1 MGLDGDASLPFQVH
15 VIEDLMLHLIGRKS
29 VRHLQHAIGE
39 GGLAVVD
46 VGDDAEVADVALVH
60 WEPAAWVRSVIAGV
74 LPDSPPGR
82 RRWTRD
88 NAGPVR
94 NEAGAAA
101 VVEKLEMPHL
111 PVKSN
116 T

>member
-1 MGLDGDASLPFQVH
+1 
-15 VIEDLMLHLIGRKS
+15 
-29 VRHLQHAIGE
+29 
-39 GGLAVVD
+39 
-46 VGDDAEVADVALVH
+46 
-60 WEPAAWVRSVIAGV
+60 VRSVIAGV
-74 LPDSPPGR
+74 LPAPGPPGR

-88 NAGPVR
+88 NSGPVR
-94 NEAGAAA
+94 NEAAAAA